1 MRFASYRHPSSGT
14 DARLGL
20 VVDDQVIDL
29 TDLYADLLTLIDA
42 GEAGLDAVR
51 AHADS
56 GKGASVAL
64 AEVQL
69 LAPIPNPHRDLFAVG
84 LNYEDHFREGDLGQ
98 HGIVE
103 LPKYPSFFV
112 KATGTVIGPD
122 EPIGYAPYLSTQ
134 WDYEAELVAIIGR
147 RGRDI
152 PRAEALDHVFGYTLA
167 NDVSV
172 RDIQRRHGQQWNKG
186 KSIDRTCPLGPIVIT
201 PDELDGTDHIQA
213 FVNGEKRQDCSLELM
228 VFPVAEIVASLSEG
242 TTIHPGDIILT
253 GTPAGVGYAQDPP
266 SYLAPGDEVVVRLDS
281 IGELRNVVG
290 TDLGPLRER

>member
-1 MRFASYRHPSSGT
+1 MRFASYRHPATGS

-20 VVDDQVIDL
+20 VVDDHVVDL
-29 TDLYADLLTLIDA
+29 TDLYRDLLALIYA

-51 AHADS
+51 ARAAS
-56 GKGASVAL
+56 GEGSSVAL

-69 LAPIPNPHRDLFAVG
+69 LTPVPNPRRDLFAVG

-103 LPKYPSFFV
+103 LPKFPSFFV

-122 EPIGYAPYLSTQ
+122 EPIGYAPHLSTQ

-152 PRAEALDHVFGYTLA
+152 PREEALDHVFGYTLA

-186 KSIDRTCPLGPIVIT
+186 KSIDRTCPLGPIVVT
-201 PDELDGTDHIQA
+201 PDELVGSDHIQA

-228 VFPVAEIVASLSEG
+228 VFPVDEIVRSLSEG
-242 TTIHPGDIILT
+242 MTIHPGDIILT

-266 SYLAPGDEVVVRLDS
+266 SYLAPGDDVVIRLDS

-290 TDLGPLRER
+290 SDLGPLRDR